1 MAWRSTKRID
11 LNLGISALSVPK
23 QVRLRRNKQGYAYGV
38 PGYGYGVYRGSHRVQ
53 NGNPGLTNGY
63 ANPFQ
68 QQPSM
73 QQQQQMQKAMM
84 NNARINAGPG
94 VWRP

>member
-1 MAWRSTKRID
+1 MRS
-11 LNLGISALSVPK
+11 LAFFFGLLAVALVSDIALANG
-23 QVRLRRNKQGYAYGV
+23 QHRRHQGYAYGV
-38 PGYGYGVYRGSHRVQ
+38 PGYGYGVYRQGSHRVQ
-53 NGNPGLTNGY
+53 TGNPGLTNGY

-73 QQQQQMQKAMM
+73 QQQQQMQKAMI

>member
-1 MAWRSTKRID
+1 MRSFAF
-11 LNLGISALSVPK
+11 LFALVAVALVSDVSFANGHHG
-23 QVRLRRNKQGYAYGV
+23 RNRGYVYGV
-38 PGYGYGVYRGSHRVQ
+38 PGYGYGVYRQGSHRVQ
-53 NGNPGLTNGY
+53 TGNPGLTNGY

-68 QQPSM
+68 QQPNI